1 MSTAHRFYFLTDEW
15 KENGRDA
22 PRYGFH
28 RDKEPV
34 SEPSLLQPCPQATR
48 SRAVLPCSTIPCG
61 PQNVSV
67 RPSAHIGRASTDST
81 RMIKTRFPAPDRFG
95 KTIHAAYVR
104 VAVSTDF
111 LRCHATYGIVST
123 ALTTR

>member
-81 RMIKTRFPAPDRFG
+81 RMIKTRFPAPDRLG
-95 KTIHAAYVR
+95 KQYMRPTSESRCLRTFCAAMQR
-104 VAVSTDF
+104 MES
-111 LRCHATYGIVST
+111 
-123 ALTTR
+123 